1 MKGGLPPGLFLRFF
15 RWFCHPY
22 LAGSIEGDLVELYNE
37 RLENGK
43 KWKADLK
50 FIIDVLLLF
59 RPGIIRPA
67 EGHERLN
74 SYGMYK
80 SYLKIGWRN
89 LLRNKG
95 LFAINASGLAL
106 GIATCLMIMMYV
118 QDELSYDRYNE
129 KADQIVRV
137 VLRGKVNGETIK
149 EAVTP
154 APVGPTL
161 KREFPEVL
169 DATRLR
175 KTGVPTIV
183 YKENTYRHNQVAFV
197 DPNFFDVFTLPFIK
211 GDARTALKGPNSIV
225 LTQREAKKFF
235 GGANPINKLL
245 VFKETNQAYKVTG
258 VIKKVPDN
266 SHFHFDLFA
275 SLEGVPHAR
284 ENNWLESNYFTYL
297 LMAKG
302 ASPEAFEKKLPAII
316 NKYMGPQVAQL
327 GMTYEKFREDGN
339 EIGLFVQRLTDIHL
353 FSDFSAS
360 SELEAGGDINT
371 VYIFG
376 AVAVFMLVIACI
388 NFMNL
393 STAGATRRSKEI
405 GVKKVLGSRKNQLV
419 QQFLVES
426 FISTIVAMALG
437 ILLVVAVL
445 PIFNQLSGKG
455 FEIGFLLSPKTIGLL
470 IVLALSIGLLA
481 GSYPAFFLSSI
492 KPIAAMKNKL
502 PGTGK
507 SHGIRSTL
515 VVVQFVISS
524 TLILAIII
532 VSQQMYYIQN
542 KNIGYSRDHRIVLR
556 ESYLLGNNESV
567 FKEQLLS
574 DPRIENVTVSA
585 FVPAGPTDNNMTSVW
600 TDKNPEGFRRTIV
613 YRIDEN
619 YIPTMGMELMAGR
632 NFYKNTGGGQD
643 KVIVNE
649 ALVRALAIEGDPI
662 GQTITRRTDNDGG
675 TGTLTIVGVIRDFHF
690 RSLHEPIAPLMM
702 VNDPYGGLIIKA
714 NTTDMAGLIQSINAK
729 WQSFDIGEPFTYALL
744 DELYNETYLS
754 EQKMGGILRVFG
766 LVTIF
771 VACLG
776 LFGLVTFTAEQRVK
790 EIGIRK
796 VLGASVAQIVSMLS
810 KDLLRPVALSFVI
823 AFPVGFYFMDKWLQG
838 FAYRIEVQWWVFLVA
853 GVGTLWVAF
862 FTLSFKTVRAAL
874 ANPVQSLRTE

>member
-1 MKGGLPPGLFLRFF
+1 MLRHSIKMAFRNFLRHKGSFGINIIGLATGLACALLIFLWVYDELQMDQFHEKNDRLYRVLEHQQYKDGIMTTWSTPGLLAQTLAEEIPEVEYGATIMWPMKQTLSVEDKNIKVNVYHAGEDFF
-15 RWFCHPY
+15 RMFSFN
-22 LAGSIEGDLVELYNE
+22 LFAGKE
-37 RLENGK
+37 
-43 KWKADLK
+43 A
-50 FIIDVLLLF
+50 DVLKEPSAIVISRSTAEKLF
-59 RPGIIRPA
+59 DSP
-67 EGHERLN
+67 EE
-74 SYGMYK
+74 
-80 SYLKIGWRN
+80 
-89 LLRNKG
+89 
-95 LFAINASGLAL
+95 AL
-106 GIATCLMIMMYV
+106 
-118 QDELSYDRYNE
+118 D
-129 KADQIVRV
+129 K
-137 VLRGKVNGETIK
+137 TI
-149 EAVTP
+149 
-154 APVGPTL
+154 
-161 KREFPEVL
+161 EFE
-169 DATRLR
+169 
-175 KTGVPTIV
+175 
-183 YKENTYRHNQVAFV
+183 H
-197 DPNFFDVFTLPFIK
+197 
-211 GDARTALKGPNSIV
+211 S
-225 LTQREAKKFF
+225 KF
-235 GGANPINKLL
+235 L
-245 VFKETNQAYKVTG
+245 KVTG
-258 VIKKVPDN
+258 VFEDVSKYSSLKFDVVTSYTEFMQDN
-266 SHFHFDLFA
+266 D
-275 SLEGVPHAR
+275 
-284 ENNWLESNYFTYL
+284 WLRSWNSNSPPTFITL
-297 LMAKG
+297 KQG
-302 ASPEAFEKKLPAII
+302 SDPEAVDKKIANFVKDRAENSNVTLFLKPFGES
-316 NKYMGPQVAQL
+316 YLYGR
-327 GMTYEKFREDGN
+327 YENGKLSGGRIEY
-339 EIGLFVQRLTDIHL
+339 VRL
-353 FSDFSAS
+353 FSIIA
-360 SELEAGGDINT
+360 
-371 VYIFG
+371 IFI
-376 AVAVFMLVIACI
+376 LVIACI

>member
-1 MKGGLPPGLFLRFF
+1 
-15 RWFCHPY
+15 
-22 LAGSIEGDLVELYNE
+22 
-37 RLENGK
+37 
-43 KWKADLK
+43 
-50 FIIDVLLLF
+50 
-59 RPGIIRPA
+59 
-67 EGHERLN
+67 
-74 SYGMYK
+74 
-80 SYLKIGWRN
+80 
-89 LLRNKG
+89 
-95 LFAINASGLAL
+95 
-106 GIATCLMIMMYV
+106 
-118 QDELSYDRYNE
+118 
-129 KADQIVRV
+129 
-137 VLRGKVNGETIK
+137 
-149 EAVTP
+149 
-154 APVGPTL
+154 
-161 KREFPEVL
+161 
-169 DATRLR
+169 
-175 KTGVPTIV
+175 
-183 YKENTYRHNQVAFV
+183 
-197 DPNFFDVFTLPFIK
+197 
-211 GDARTALKGPNSIV
+211 
-225 LTQREAKKFF
+225 
-235 GGANPINKLL
+235 
-245 VFKETNQAYKVTG
+245 
-258 VIKKVPDN
+258 
-266 SHFHFDLFA
+266 
-275 SLEGVPHAR
+275 
-284 ENNWLESNYFTYL
+284 
-297 LMAKG
+297 
-302 ASPEAFEKKLPAII
+302 
-316 NKYMGPQVAQL
+316 
-327 GMTYEKFREDGN
+327 MTYEKFREDGN

-371 VYIFG
+371 VYIFK

-649 ALVRALAIEGDPI
+649 ALVRALAIEGADRANHYAKN
-662 GQTITRRTDNDGG
+662 GQ
-675 TGTLTIVGVIRDFHF
+675 
-690 RSLHEPIAPLMM
+690 
-702 VNDPYGGLIIKA
+702 
-714 NTTDMAGLIQSINAK
+714 
-729 WQSFDIGEPFTYALL
+729 
-744 DELYNETYLS
+744 
-754 EQKMGGILRVFG
+754 
-766 LVTIF
+766 
-771 VACLG
+771 
-776 LFGLVTFTAEQRVK
+776 
-790 EIGIRK
+790 
-796 VLGASVAQIVSMLS
+796 
-810 KDLLRPVALSFVI
+810 
-823 AFPVGFYFMDKWLQG
+823 
-838 FAYRIEVQWWVFLVA
+838 
-853 GVGTLWVAF
+853 
-862 FTLSFKTVRAAL
+862 
-874 ANPVQSLRTE
+874 